1 MLQGEKI
8 RRRNDWMNWILPSIP
23 HQHGIASRPQY
34 SLTSSVDLILDH
46 VQNLGLSE
54 SGSGSHLNSTSRPI
68 GMGLGRTVSENL
80 NTQRRDGASV
90 NAIDKVSSSAGS
102 IVS

>member
-23 HQHGIASRPQY
+23 HQHGIVSRPQY
-34 SLTSSVDLILDH
+34 SLTSSVDLILAH

-54 SGSGSHLNSTSRPI
+54 SGSGSRLNSTSRPI
-68 GMGLGRTVSENL
+68 GMGLGRTVSDN
-80 NTQRRDGASV
+80 
-90 NAIDKVSSSAGS
+90 
-102 IVS
+102 